1 MLDNLSQSLK
11 ETIRKITKASYIDK
25 DIVEDLVRDI
35 QRALLKSDVNVQLAL
50 EISRKVQERALN
62 EKPPEGMSP
71 RNYVIKIIYE
81 ELVSLLGKEKE
92 IKLRPQKIMLVGL
105 YGHGKTTTA
114 GKIGRFFQRKGLPV
128 HLVACDVH
136 RPAASEQL
144 EQIGKQL
151 NIPVFSIK
159 GEKDARRIVK
169 EYLKE
174 MKNDEVVIFDTSGR
188 HDLEQ
193 DLIQE
198 LKDLK
203 DLIKPDEVFLVL
215 DATIGQ
221 LAGREAKAFK
231 DAVNITGVILTK
243 LDGTAKGGGA
253 LSAVAATGAPIAF
266 IGTGEHLEDLEIFD
280 PKRFISRILGLGDL
294 QTLLETAKEM
304 EIDEKKAEET
314 AEKLMSGKFNLKDMY
329 DIWEQM
335 ARPGILQKIFNSIPS
350 FTLPG
355 SEKIDNSFMEQ
366 SEQKLNKYRVILD
379 SMTYEE
385 LENPEIIKGTR
396 IERIARGSGSKPED
410 VRQLLKEFNNMVK
423 AMKNMKGNR
432 KMLRLMKRQFGKN
445 LPDLEEKEDQGS

>member
-1 MLDNLSQSLK
+1 M
-11 ETIRKITKASYIDK
+11 K
-25 DIVEDLVRDI
+25 DI
-35 QRALLKSDVNVQLAL
+35 
-50 EISRKVQERALN
+50 
-62 EKPPEGMSP
+62 
-71 RNYVIKIIYE
+71 
-81 ELVSLLGKEKE
+81 
-92 IKLRPQKIMLVGL
+92 
-105 YGHGKTTTA
+105 
-114 GKIGRFFQRKGLPV
+114 
-128 HLVACDVH
+128 
-136 RPAASEQL
+136 
-144 EQIGKQL
+144 
-151 NIPVFSIK
+151 
-159 GEKDARRIVK
+159 
-169 EYLKE
+169 
-174 MKNDEVVIFDTSGR
+174 
-188 HDLEQ
+188 
-193 DLIQE
+193 
-198 LKDLK
+198 
-203 DLIKPDEVFLVL
+203 IKPDEVFLVL

-231 DAVNITGVILTK
+231 DAVDITGVILTK

-304 EIDEKKAEET
+304 EIDEKKAEGT

-366 SEQKLNKYRVILD
+366 SEQKLNKYRIILD

-396 IERIARGSGSKPED
+396 IERIAKGSGSKPED
-410 VRQLLKEFNNMVK
+410 VRQLLKEFNNMVR

-432 KMLRLMKRQFGKN
+432 KMLRLMKKQFGKN